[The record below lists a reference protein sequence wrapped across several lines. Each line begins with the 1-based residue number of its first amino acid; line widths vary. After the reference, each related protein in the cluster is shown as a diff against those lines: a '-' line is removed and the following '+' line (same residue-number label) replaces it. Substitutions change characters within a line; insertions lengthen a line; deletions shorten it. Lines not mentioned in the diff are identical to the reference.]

1 MGNFVFSALAAGYL
15 KTEVED
21 VKDNVDDQAALA
33 VKLASDADLLSKKVS
48 SNCQKVNNV
57 GIVIQEEPSFKIAT
71 SKFYSD

>member
-33 VKLASDADLLSKKVS
+33 MKLASDTDLLAKKDS
-48 SNCQKVNNV
+48 SNCQKVNY
-57 GIVIQEEPSFKIAT
+57 ISIFIQEEPSFKIAT
-71 SKFYSD
+71 